1 MEKNTICF
9 ENLEDGAYL
18 LMNDGVGFYQENVR
32 FANADFNK
40 LYVNKVRLPE
50 GMNNVVYLLS
60 DSFDTSI
67 RMIMNKHFIVPTT
80 YKKFFYPLISFGKFM
95 NKRYSFNVRRNSKR
109 RNDEI
114 SQQLKMRPYGLRSL
128 PKGTENVLFCT
139 SDIYASV
146 KPILEKNQLTMNYK
160 SFFKEFTDIISGM
173 TPSIDPKYEGKTNNG
188 ERVLIIDCESFAFNP
203 GSSLKE
209 NKSNP
214 LYLLYM
220 AFLRTKDL
228 SSINTDMNILICYRN
243 MFYKFNPARLTTTQ
257 QFDTFKRILFRIIN
271 TNLDDYNNQLS
282 EEEKKELDEIKSHT
296 VDDVV
301 NRTIDPY
308 VKNVSDSTKHTLASA
323 VKRSFQKKV
332 AEISVLDK
340 TIKDVTQNI
349 NDQIGVKK
357 EPDKSD
363 IFQRVMSGDPSLI
376 NVKPAKTPLS
386 KEQERLF
393 NSLGSQYS
401 PLATDTDILVDDD
414 DDIDSEDNVIGINDT
429 EDTTEEDTFEDDEEA
444 IENDINEILTTDQEL
459 AKEVF
464 DDIQNKSV
472 PMKDK
477 RVSPVISARD
487 AKLREE
493 QKKVVV
499 KTKSIDEIL
508 AQDTAN
514 VPIEVSDKSAVMH
527 TSNQNMHKIKF
538 ANFNKTYLEKVYDK
552 QLVACFDM
560 LKDQE
565 SPFYITNIE
574 VKDTSDSLNLKETWS
589 VHLVDENNKKSTVV
603 VDIPKFIN
611 NKFLLYQGTEYIIL
625 NQNMYNPLVKDTPD
639 TVIITTNF
647 YKITVDRKA
656 TRSMSMIERIFSLA
670 KKTGNSDMF
679 VVGDSSK
686 SNLNSNYISS
696 LEYDE
701 LSRRLFKFSNN
712 GCEIFFSRDYIK
724 NNLEIPLEI
733 KGNEFYIGHE
743 GSSPIFINED
753 TGLDRAGRT
762 IAEII
767 EANLDEQDQSLYN
780 SIKAPA
786 QSMYAECKLAGQF
799 VPVIVVLLVWIGL
812 QDTLNKMGID
822 WKFTPGSAK
831 IGAQTSLRKYVKF
844 ADGVLEYE
852 PKIFAELIL
861 NGLSKLHPAKL
872 KFEDFESEICY
883 DDYIY
888 SQWGT
893 YNGIIEVNTFK
904 DFLIDPITKDVCRS
918 MSLPDDPVNLLIYA
932 VKLLA
937 DNQYVSKVSD
947 KSYRTR
953 TLDCIP
959 GILYSCL
966 AAQYKQYVKRG
977 RRIPMT
983 LKRTCVFDRL
993 IAEKTVETYST
1004 LNPAIEVAK
1013 SHTISPK
1020 GYRGSNSEYSYSDE
1034 KKRSYD
1040 PSSIGK
1046 IAITTS
1052 ADANVG
1058 INRSL
1063 TIDPTISNVMG
1074 YRDQVD
1080 DIEELK
1086 DVNVF
1091 APIEMLTPG
1100 TIRYDDPIRSA
1111 IAAKQSQ
1118 HVVPVIDA
1126 APSLISNGYDEA
1138 IQFELSDDF
1147 VINADEDGKVIDV
1160 NEELGFI
1167 VVEYKSGKKKAINVK
1182 PKMVYNSGSGVYMSN
1197 QLKAVYTKVGQKFN
1211 KDMPLAYHPK
1221 FFKLSKMNGLRYAF
1235 GPITKVAFMSTFNT
1249 YEDGGVATE
1258 SLAERMTSSMVYNH
1272 KCKFKR
1278 NNNILN
1284 MVKIGDH
1291 VNIGDSLI
1299 QFNTSS
1305 EDNEIAKYLTKLS
1318 EENASILEEQTKTD
1332 VKSHHAGTV
1341 VDIKVYTLLDPSNLS
1356 PSLANIVQGYFDKGL
1371 NKKEYLSQFDNSEGI
1386 IKAGYVLTDSTEPVK
1401 NKYNAIKGFKGVD
1414 VLIEIFIEH
1423 KDVMGVGDKVA
1434 LHTANKQIIS
1444 QIIPKGYEPYSEFRP
1459 DEEISVLTSPGT
1471 LERRMTKSV
1480 VPIAA
1485 GFKCLIELKR
1495 KIKQEIKYK

>member
-1 MEKNTICF
+1 MNNNTICF
-9 ENLEDGAYL
+9 ENLQDGAYL
-18 LMNDGVGFYQENVR
+18 LMSDGVGYYQENIN
-32 FANADFNK
+32 FSLAEFNK
-40 LYVNKVRLPE
+40 LYVNKIRLPE
-50 GMNNVVYLLS
+50 GSNNIVYLLS
-60 DSFDTSI
+60 DSFNNSI
-67 RMIMNKHFIVPTT
+67 RMILNKHFVIPPS
-80 YKKFFYPLISFGKFM
+80 YKKFFYPMISMGKFM
-95 NKRYSFNVRRNSKR
+95 NKRYSFNVKTEVKN
-109 RNDEI
+109 RNDEVKNR
-114 SQQLKMRPYGLRSL
+114 LKMRPYSLRTL
-128 PKGTENVLFCT
+128 PRGTENVLFCT
-139 SDIYASV
+139 SDLYNSI
-146 KPILEKNQLTMNYK
+146 KPILEKSTIIKNYQ
-160 SFFKEFTDIISGM
+160 SFFSDFFNILNSI
-173 TPSIDPKYEGKTNNG
+173 TPDPDPKFKDKPNSGK
-188 ERVLIIDCESFAFNP
+188 RVLIIDCESFSFNP
-203 GSSLKE
+203 KSSLKE
-209 NKSNP
+209 NKTNP

-228 SSINTDMNILICYRN
+228 STINIDIDILICYRN
-243 MFYKFNPARLTTTQ
+243 MFYKFNPSKLTSLQ
-257 QFDTFKRILFRIIN
+257 QFSTFKRVLFKIIN
-271 TNLDDYNNQLS
+271 INLDDYNSQLS
-282 EEEKKELDEIKSHT
+282 EEDKKELNEIDNKT
-296 VDDVV
+296 VDGII
-301 NRTIDPY
+301 NKAIDPY
-308 VKNVSDSTKHTLASA
+308 VKNVSDNTKQTLQSSI
-323 VKRSFQKKV
+323 KRTFQSKV
-332 AEISVLDK
+332 AEISALDK
-340 TIKDVTQNI
+340 TIKDVQKRVS
-349 NDQIGVKK
+349 DSLGVS
-357 EPDKSD
+357 EPNKPSD
-363 IFQRVMSGDPSLI
+363 IFQRVMNDKNSLI
-376 NVKPAKTPLS
+376 NTNPVRTPLS
-386 KEQERLF
+386 SEKEKLF
-393 NSLGSQYS
+393 NVIGSNYA
-401 PLATDTDILVDDD
+401 PLTVNTDILVDEDEELD
-414 DDIDSEDNVIGINDT
+414 KEDERIGIINDIDDIP
-429 EDTTEEDTFEDDEEA
+429 EEDEEA
-444 IENDINEILTTDQEL
+444 IENDVNEILSTSEEI
-459 AKEVF
+459 AMEVL
-464 DDIQNKSV
+464 DEIQSNTV
-472 PMKDK
+472 PLKDK
-477 RVSPVISARD
+477 RISPVISERD

-493 QKKVVV
+493 QRKIVV
-499 KTKSIDEIL
+499 KNKSIDEIL
-508 AQDTAN
+508 SQDTAN

-552 QLVACFDM
+552 QILACFDV

-565 SPFYITNIE
+565 APFYITKIE
-574 VKDTSDSLNLKETWS
+574 VKDTSDYLNLRETWS
-589 VHLVDENNKKSTVV
+589 VHIIDENNKKSTIV

-611 NKFLLYQGTEYIIL
+611 YKFLLYQGTKYIVL

-639 TVIITTNF
+639 SVIVTTNY
-647 YKITVDRKA
+647 YKITVERNA
-656 TRSMSMIERIFSLA
+656 TKSISTIERIFSLA
-670 KKTGNSDMF
+670 KKTGNTEMF
-679 VVGDSSK
+679 IVGDSSK

-724 NNLEIPLEI
+724 NNIEIPKGI
-733 KGNEFYIGHE
+733 KGDEFYIGKE
-743 GSSPIFINED
+743 GSVPIFINED
-753 TGLDRAGRT
+753 TGLDRSGRT
-762 IAEII
+762 IADII
-767 EANLDEQDQSLYN
+767 EANLNEDDKNLFN

-786 QSMYAECKLAGQF
+786 QSMYVKCKLAGQY
-799 VPVIVVLLVWIGL
+799 VPIIVVFLIWDGL
-812 QDTLNKMGID
+812 RNTLNNLGIN
-822 WKFTPGSAK
+822 WKFTPGSSK
-831 IGAQTSLRKYVKF
+831 LMNKSSMKQIRF
-844 ADGVLEYE
+844 ANGILEYE
-852 PKIFAELIL
+852 PKIYAELVL
-861 NGLSKLHPAKL
+861 NGLSKLHPSKL
-872 KFEDFESEICY
+872 RFEDFESEICY
-883 DDYIY
+883 DEFIY
-888 SQWGT
+888 ATWGT
-893 YNGIIEVNTFK
+893 YNGILEVSTFK
-904 DFLIDPITKDVCRS
+904 DFLIDPITKDACRA
-918 MSLPDDPVNLLIYA
+918 MSLPDDPSMLLIYA
-932 VKLLA
+932 VKLLS
-937 DNQYVSKVSD
+937 DNKYVSKVSD

-959 GILYSCL
+959 GILYSCI
-966 AAQYKQYVKRG
+966 AAQYKQYIKRG

-983 LKRTCVFDRL
+983 LKRSCVFDRL

-1052 ADANVG
+1052 ADGNVG

-1118 HVVPVIDA
+1118 HVVPVVNA
-1126 APSLISNGYDEA
+1126 SPSLISNGYDEA

-1147 VINADEDGKVIDV
+1147 VINAEEDGKVIDI

-1182 PKMVYNSGSGVYMSN
+1182 PKMVYNSGSGFYMSN
-1197 QLKAVYTKVGQKFN
+1197 QLTAVYTKIGEKFK
-1211 KDMPLAYHPK
+1211 KDMPLAYHDK
-1221 FFKLSKMNGLRYAF
+1221 FFTLSKLNGLRYAF
-1235 GPITKVAFMSTFNT
+1235 GPITKVAFMSTYNT
-1249 YEDGGVATE
+1249 YEDGGICTE
-1258 SLAERMTSSMVYNH
+1258 SLSERMASSIVYDE
-1272 KCKFKR
+1272 KAKFKR

-1299 QFNTSS
+1299 QFDVSS

-1318 EENASILEEQTKTD
+1318 DENAHILEEQTKND
-1332 VKSHHAGTV
+1332 FKCHHAGV
-1341 VDIKVYTLLDPSNLS
+1341 VVGIEVDTLLDPSNLS
-1356 PSLANIVQGYFDKGL
+1356 PSLANIVQSYFDQGL
-1371 NKKEYLSQFDNSEGI
+1371 NKKEYLNQFDNSDGI
-1386 IKAGYVLTDSTEPVK
+1386 VKAGYVLTDSTEPVK

-1414 VLIEIFIEH
+1414 VLITIFIEH

-1444 QIIPKGYEPYSEFRP
+1444 QKIPKGYEPYSEFRP